1 MSEYARRNV
10 LRYAGLTLAV
20 GTGAT
25 TGTVAAQETD
35 AGGAGDNE
43 TAGGESTAD
52 ESTTTNG
59 ASGWSSIRGD
69 AGNTGFVPGAA
80 GPKSPV
86 AVDWEYD
93 HGGTF
98 AVVDGTVYLV
108 ADDGQVRAID
118 AADGSLHWETEI
130 TTASREEP
138 VVAMGPPA
146 VAHDTVYVTS
156 KRGEPNLTAL
166 DVATG
171 EPRWQKSDL
180 GSETNLSPTVADG
193 LVFLVADKVLYALDA
208 HSGEQQW
215 QFEPGTVTTDDGKE
229 RGDYLQRDSVAVAN
243 GTVFALGINQLFAL
257 DIETG
262 DERWT
267 DRVED
272 WASSTFSGRPVA
284 ANGVVAA
291 VKNDVVTVYDA
302 ETGTKRSTAP
312 THSLDVLAG
321 DRVYAVTDDEDGERK
336 TVTGY
341 DSETGDRVWQP
352 SDGDRSF
359 ASAVVDSESV
369 YVGLEESG
377 VAAFDRTNGS
387 GDWHVDTGTKPRQV
401 AVVGETVYVSGDA
414 LFAIRTDGEDRVDE
428 GDDGDEN
435 TSDDGNEST
444 DAGNESADAGNES
457 ADAGNE
463 STDAGNESADA
474 GNEPADA
481 GNESAGAGNESIGG
495 SENEAADNT
504 DTESSNDS
512 DETPGFTA
520 GTSIGGGALAL
531 EWLRR
536 RTDIDE

>member
-1 MSEYARRNV
+1 MSEYQRRNV

-25 TGTVAAQETD
+25 GTVAAQETD
-35 AGGAGDNE
+35 GGGSGDDE
-43 TAGGESTAD
+43 TAGGDSTAD
-52 ESTTTNG
+52 EPATANG
-59 ASGWSSIRGD
+59 SSGWSSIRGD
-69 AGNTGFVPGAA
+69 AGNTGFVPEST

-86 AVDWEYD
+86 TVDWEYE

-98 AVVDGTVYLV
+98 AVVDGTVYLI

-118 AADGSLHWETEI
+118 AADGSLQWETEI

-156 KRGEPNLTAL
+156 ERGEPNLTAL
-166 DVATG
+166 DAATG
-171 EPRWQKSDL
+171 ELRWQKGDL
-180 GSETNLSPTVADG
+180 GAETNFSPTVADG
-193 LVFLVADKVLYALDA
+193 LVFLVADRALYALDA

-215 QFEPGTVTTDDGKE
+215 QFSPGTVTTDDGTE
-229 RGDYLQRDSVAVAN
+229 RGDYIKRDSVAVAD
-243 GTVFALGINQLFAL
+243 GTVFALGVNQLFAL
-257 DIETG
+257 DVETG

-272 WASSTFSGRPVA
+272 WASSTFSGHPIA
-284 ANGVVAA
+284 ASGVVVA

-302 ETGTKRSTAP
+302 ETGAKRSTVP
-312 THSLDVLAG
+312 SYSLDVFTG

-352 SDGDRSF
+352 SDGDGSF
-359 ASAVVDSESV
+359 TSAVVDSESV
-369 YVGLEESG
+369 YVGHEESG
-377 VAAFDRTNGS
+377 VTAFDRTNGS
-387 GDWHVDTGTKPRQV
+387 GDWYVDTGTEPRQV

-414 LFAIRTDGEDRVDE
+414 LFAIRTDGEDRVDG

-435 TSDDGNEST
+435 TSDDGNESAG
-444 DAGNESADAGNES
+444 DGNESAGN
-457 ADAGNE
+457 
-463 STDAGNESADA
+463 
-474 GNEPADA
+474 
-481 GNESAGAGNESIGG
+481 GNESAGAGNESVDAGNESIGG
-495 SENEAADNT
+495 SGNEADDDT
-504 DTESSNDS
+504 DTNSSDDS

-520 GTSIGGGALAL
+520 GTSIAGGALAL

-536 RTDIDE
+536 RTDADE